1 MFRRPPSRKAIDA
14 LENAPG
20 PSPWSLRRP
29 GARIP
34 RFEWIDAG
42 QSSHT
47 AGLMVLSGARG
58 NLLILDFHNYVL
70 LLDPDTLLVW
80 HQRSVPTGPTAPVC
94 LRGFRL
100 SDLEPLEGDLEDLGA
115 SMRQARTPFTASGDP
130 LCEHDI
136 PTTVV
141 CQRITQRFPELL
153 SRCQELLILCHSS
166 GVEDSTVADSSN
178 LALLVARPSDRSY
191 ELFPQDW
198 FNHAGLDYAFQGVT
212 RVARDSA
219 TGRIHGEGVRIDP
232 FVLDDTLRNTR

>member
-1 MFRRPPSRKAIDA
+1 MFRRHRSRKTIDA

-20 PSPWSLRRP
+20 PSPWYLRRP

-34 RFEWIDAG
+34 GFEWIDAG

-58 NLLILDFHNYVL
+58 NLLILDFHNYVV

-94 LRGFRL
+94 LRVFRL
-100 SDLEPLEGDLEDLGA
+100 SDLRPLEGDLEELGA
-115 SMRQARTPFTASGDP
+115 SMRQATTSFMASGDP

-141 CQRITQRFPELL
+141 SQRITQRFPEPLL
-153 SRCQELLILCHSS
+153 RCQELLILCHSS
-166 GVEDSTVADSSN
+166 GVEDSSVADRSN
-178 LALLVARPSDRSY
+178 LVLLVARPADSSY
-191 ELFPQDW
+191 EHFPQDW
-198 FNHAGLDYAFQGVT
+198 FNHGSLDYTYQGVT
-212 RVARDSA
+212 RVARDPA